1 MVRHKVWVRARVSH
15 SLPVRRR
22 GRRLRPHRVLQL
34 AVVRKILI
42 ANILAALDTEALRI
56 ATRRA

>member
-1 MVRHKVWVRARVSH
+1 MVASVTTGPVIIVT